1 MSKELTAEV
10 FEEAWKKIE
19 NKTSKKPTIMYGNNI
34 FISKVLDGIYGK
46 GNYET
51 LQSGRLH
58 KLTISGLNVI
68 VE

>member
-1 MSKELTAEV
+1 
-10 FEEAWKKIE
+10 
-19 NKTSKKPTIMYGNNI
+19 MYGNNI